1 MIKKGENVS
10 NYTNISGTMK
20 KEKIVM
26 AITIGISAFVL
37 VAVTFMQFKVVQQT
51 DITSIETM
59 TESELRSELLAWRE
73 KYSQLQEKQEEVS
86 TKIEEYKEDYKS
98 DEETEKLLG
107 NELESLKTLLG
118 ETDVEGT
125 GIIVTISEDNI
136 EDDKIN
142 YEDLLYI
149 VNELK
154 GAGAEAISINGHR
167 IINRSDIVYIDVD
180 GTEAYVKV
188 NGKRILAPY
197 TIKAIG
203 NQTYLESALLGVGG
217 YVDELRKW
225 GFDIEIERNDKVQI
239 EAYSNELTLKY
250 VD

>member
-1 MIKKGENVS
+1 
-10 NYTNISGTMK
+10 MK

-26 AITIGISAFVL
+26 AITIGLSAFVL
-37 VAVTFMQFKVVQQT
+37 VAVMFMQFKVVRQT

-59 TESELRSELLAWRE
+59 TESELRSELISWRE
-73 KYSQLQEKQEEVS
+73 KYEELQLKHEDVL
-86 TKIEEYKEDYKS
+86 TKISEYKEEYKS
-98 DEETEKLLG
+98 DEETERLLEA
-107 NELESLKTLLG
+107 ELTSLQMLLG
-118 ETDVEGT
+118 ETNVLGQ
-125 GIIVTISEDNI
+125 GIIITISEESI
-136 EDDKIN
+136 EEKIN

-167 IINRSDIVYIDVD
+167 IINRTDIAYISVD
-180 GTEAYVKV
+180 GTSAYIKV

-203 NQTYLESALLGVGG
+203 NQTYLEGALLGVGG

-225 GFDIEIERNDKVQI
+225 GFEIEIERNDKVEIQ
-239 EAYSNELTLKY
+239 AYTNELSYKY
-250 VD
+250 MN

>member
-1 MIKKGENVS
+1 
-10 NYTNISGTMK
+10 MK

-37 VAVTFMQFKVVQQT
+37 VAVIFMQFKVVEQT
-51 DITSIETM
+51 DLTSIETM

-73 KYSQLQEKQEEVS
+73 KYSQLQEKQDEVS
-86 TKIEEYKEDYKS
+86 TKIEEYKEEYKS
-98 DEETEKLLG
+98 DEETERLLE
-107 NELESLKTLLG
+107 NELQALKVLLG
-118 ETDVEGT
+118 ETEVQGT
-125 GIIVTISEDNI
+125 GIVVTISEENI
-136 EDDKIN
+136 ENDKIN

-167 IINRSDIVYIDVD
+167 IISRSDIVYINVD
-180 GTEAYVKV
+180 GADSYVKI

-225 GFDIEIERNDKVQI
+225 GFDIQIKRSEKVKI
-239 EAYSNELTLKY
+239 EAYSNELSFKY

>member
-1 MIKKGENVS
+1 
-10 NYTNISGTMK
+10 MK

-37 VAVTFMQFKVVQQT
+37 VSIMFMQFKVVQQT
-51 DITSIETM
+51 DRTSIETM
-59 TESELRSELLAWRE
+59 TESELRSELISWRE
-73 KYSQLQEKQEEVS
+73 KYSELQLKGQEIT
-86 TKIEEYKEDYKS
+86 TKIEEYKEEYKS
-98 DEETEKLLG
+98 DEETERLLET
-107 NELESLKTLLG
+107 ELEDLKMLLG
-118 ETDVEGT
+118 ETDVQGI
-125 GIIVTISEDNI
+125 GIIITINEENI
-136 EDDKIN
+136 EDDRIN

-154 GAGAEAISINGHR
+154 GAGAEAISINDNR
-167 IINRSDIVYIDVD
+167 IINRSDIVGIDVD
-180 GTEAYVKV
+180 GTDSYVKV

-225 GFDIEIERNDKVQI
+225 GFDIEIQRNDNVRI
-239 EAYSNELTLKY
+239 EAYTNELSLKY